1 MENEQED
8 NLSPEQIAALNSN
21 TPLGADKDL
30 VSEIENAFKQEN
42 RTNGKSGED
51 DEEDEVINSD
61 EELMNAINGVDKK
74 TKQQQGTQLSTKKT
88 VSNTD
93 SKNDTDDSDVEEDED
108 DEDEIKEDEDGKIS
122 LKKDPFKSTPK
133 ESKIVKPEAISSE
146 IGKSVGFDITDEA
159 TATKAIQTINKFRK
173 DSVNLQKVTLEFEE
187 FKNFLAS
194 TPLKLRAALKA
205 FSDNP
210 NSNDWERVVS
220 GNADIGVIDF
230 AIDFDKADEATK
242 LKIVNKYSD
251 SEFEKLDD
259 VPKAIASSVKNIF
272 NKEKVL
278 YQKNID
284 DQANSAVAT
293 KKQFDTAL
301 TLSMTSFE
309 TEFPDFDKKITKIIK
324 SKFESG
330 QYKNYFVDKNGNPTK
345 DSIKRLAMA
354 IIGEEKIRL
363 QQAEINSLKK
373 SKKNIKT
380 AEELPDQRN
389 KSKGGKNQNNGL
401 PQEVQEQ
408 LAGLGSLIN
417 SGKSTY

>member
-8 NLSPEQIAALNSN
+8 NLSAEQIEALNRN

-42 RTNGKSGED
+42 RANANGNDD

-74 TKQQQGTQLSTKKT
+74 TKQQQGTQSSTKKT
-88 VSNTD
+88 VVNTD
-93 SKNDTDDSDVEEDED
+93 SKNDTDDSDDDEEDD
-108 DEDEIKEDEDGKIS
+108 DEEIKEDEDGKIS

-133 ESKIVKPEAISSE
+133 ETKIVKPEAITNE
-146 IGKSVGFDITDEA
+146 ISKSVGFDITDEA
-159 TATKAIQTINKFRK
+159 TATKAVQAINKFRK
-173 DSVNLQKVTLEFEE
+173 DSVNLQKVQSEFDE

-194 TPLKLRAALKA
+194 TPAKLRAALKA

-210 NSNDWERVVS
+210 NSDAWERVIS
-220 GNADIGVIDF
+220 GSSDTGVVDF
-230 AIDFDKADEATK
+230 AIDFDKADDATK

-278 YQKNID
+278 YQKNIE

-301 TLSMTSFE
+301 NLSMTSFE
-309 TEFPDFDKKITKIIK
+309 TEFPDFDKKLIKIIK

-330 QYKNYFVDKNGNPTK
+330 QYRNYFVDKNGNPTK

-354 IIGEEKIRL
+354 IIGEEKIKL
-363 QQAEINSLKK
+363 QQAEINALKK
-373 SKKNIKT
+373 SKKNIRT
-380 AEELPDQRN
+380 AEELPEQRT
-389 KSKGGKNQNNGL
+389 KGKGGKNQNNGL
-401 PQEVQEQ
+401 PQEIQEQ
-408 LAGLGSLIN
+408 LAGLGSLMN
-417 SGKSTY
+417 AGKSTY